1 MIGSTWVVILLCILA
16 ALSVG
21 LTVRDI
27 VRDVRE
33 RS

>member
-1 MIGSTWVVILLCILA
+1 MTGSPWLVVLVCIVA
-16 ALSVG
+16 VLSVG